1 MQDVC
6 GRCHKNIK
14 HFEYEKI
21 LFFTRKGIFL
31 IEKETSVKYSQANIH
46 INHLLRNL
54 INFNKIHIINI
65 GGIVE
70 HHCLNFVLQLM

>member
-1 MQDVC
+1 MFV
-6 GRCHKNIK
+6 GGVI
-14 HFEYEKI
+14 KI
-21 LFFTRKGIFL
+21 LNILNTRKYFFLPEKEFFL